1 MASLAA
7 RCGMG
12 HEQSELLKL
21 FFALD
26 IDECVVPAFHVPL
39 AQATLERG
47 VMSQL

>member
-1 MASLAA
+1 MAFLVA

-21 FFALD
+21 LFTLA
-26 IDECVVPAFHVPL
+26 IDECVVPAFHDPL
-39 AQATLERG
+39 AQATLEHG